1 MTLNKIIDNIGFKK
15 ITGWIQ
21 LYAQK
26 LEDEGKNEI
35 IILNIDREDL
45 ENQIPNTLELG
56 SIEYANWEALRT
68 YISDEDVNEE
78 IEESKAFIYEI
89 KQEIEEDGD
98 DFDDYDFTIHRVLLL
113 CEKQYVHSITLY
125 TKVQISTCYSL
136 KAGPLIAGK
145 YLINF

>member
-15 ITGWIQ
+15 MTGWIQ
-21 LYAQK
+21 SYAEK

-35 IILNIDREDL
+35 IILNIDIKDL
-45 ENQIPNTLELG
+45 ENQIPNILEVG
-56 SIEYANWEALRT
+56 SVEYANWEALKT

-78 IEESKAFIYEI
+78 IEESKAFISEI

-113 CEKQYVHSITLY
+113 CEKKYVHSITLY
-125 TKVQISTCYSL
+125 TKV
-136 KAGPLIAGK
+136 
-145 YLINF
+145 